1 MKFKLQFIKKENP
14 LYKWG
19 FFLYYKYSM
28 RNSKNINTI
37 YLDMDGVICD
47 FCGACK
53 EIDAIEHYKVDWDKV
68 HSAGIDFWANMA
80 WTNEG
85 QKFYKWLEKFCD
97 EEGIDLCILSQV
109 NYSDGVNGKIEW
121 LMANTKVPNKNI
133 YIVKTGKAKAKYANN
148 QSLLIDDFGKN
159 IESFVLA
166 GGFGIKFESPGQA
179 RQALL
184 DLLG

>member
-53 EIDAIEHYKVDWDKV
+53 DIDAIEHYKVDWDKV

>member
-1 MKFKLQFIKKENP
+1 
-14 LYKWG
+14 
-19 FFLYYKYSM
+19 M

-53 EIDAIEHYKVDWDKV
+53 DIDAIEHYKVDWEKV

-159 IESFVLA
+159 IEAFVLA
-166 GGFGIKFESPGQA
+166 GGFGIKFESPGQVK
-179 RQALL
+179 QALL

>member
-1 MKFKLQFIKKENP
+1 
-14 LYKWG
+14 
-19 FFLYYKYSM
+19 
-28 RNSKNINTI
+28 
-37 YLDMDGVICD
+37 
-47 FCGACK
+47 
-53 EIDAIEHYKVDWDKV
+53 
-68 HSAGIDFWANMA
+68 
-80 WTNEG
+80 
-85 QKFYKWLEKFCD
+85 
-97 EEGIDLCILSQV
+97 
-109 NYSDGVNGKIEW
+109 
-121 LMANTKVPNKNI
+121 MANTKVPNKNI

>member
-1 MKFKLQFIKKENP
+1 LKFKLQFIKKENP

-53 EIDAIEHYKVDWDKV
+53 DIDAIEHYKVDWDKV

>member
-53 EIDAIEHYKVDWDKV
+53 DIDAIEHYKVDWEKV